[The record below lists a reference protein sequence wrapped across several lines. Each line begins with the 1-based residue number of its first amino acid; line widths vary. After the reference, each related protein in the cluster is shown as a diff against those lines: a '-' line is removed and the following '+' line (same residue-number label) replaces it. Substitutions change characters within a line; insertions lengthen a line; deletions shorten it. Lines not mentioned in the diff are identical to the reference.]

1 MDDRHTGEGPDGG
14 ARTARWRR
22 WLPVAAVVAV
32 AAVLAVA
39 LDLDV
44 FSPLGS
50 LGSAA
55 SADGGAGAEEA
66 SGGSG
71 GTSVPEPSETLAPLS
86 AGGVTVQVPDNW
98 VEVDVAGVKGASPTS
113 AGDVARVTA
122 DTAETSAMGG
132 VPSVSSAD
140 DMEAL
145 ARTVSSA
152 QGGSADADVAVEQG
166 SDGLWRATLP
176 LREGDMRG
184 TELLLADGGKAY
196 VVEGVWSPDAPAAV
210 VDAVKAAVASAAV
223 GS

>member
-1 MDDRHTGEGPDGG
+1 MDDRHIGEGPDGG
-14 ARTARWRR
+14 AATPRWRR

-39 LDLDV
+39 FDLDV

-50 LGSAA
+50 LGDAA
-55 SADGGAGAEEA
+55 SADGGSGAAEA
-66 SGGSG
+66 SDGGSI
-71 GTSVPEPSETLAPLS
+71 PEPSKTLTSLS

-113 AGDVARVTA
+113 GGDVARVTA
-122 DTAETSAMGG
+122 DTADTSAMSS

-152 QGGSADADVAVEQG
+152 QGGSADADFAVERG
-166 SDGLWRATLP
+166 ADGLWRATLP
-176 LREGDMRG
+176 LREGDMQG
-184 TELLLADGGKAY
+184 TELLLADGGTAH
-196 VVEGVWSPDAPAAV
+196 VVEGIWSPDAPAAV
-210 VDAVKAAVASAAV
+210 VDAVKAAVASAAA